1 MILNAKEDGS
11 RGATPDLIDTQYES
25 DYATMKFKGEP
36 IADRP
41 RAMTASMYVSSKDT
55 PMLDQ
60 LHKNDLLHRSM
71 TALQDSFEQRQN
83 ASPTTADGFLTAS
96 VSFYDKSST
105 FLSPSILLACWFKLH
120 MLLLFRINNVLLC
133 KWELS
138 ASILY

>member
-1 MILNAKEDGS
+1 MILNAKEDSS

-96 VSFYDKSST
+96 VSFYGVYGFWIYLPFFVS
-105 FLSPSILLACWFKLH
+105 FYLIGLLVQT
-120 MLLLFRINNVLLC
+120 MLLLFQINNVLLC
-133 KWELS
+133 KWE
-138 ASILY
+138 